1 MYVFVCLFVFW
12 EERGGWDGMGW
23 DGLTQE
29 DIVFIG
35 DGNKIEEKRSYCQES
50 VLITHIYSQGYN
62 YPFIYIS

>member
-1 MYVFVCLFVFW
+1 M
-12 EERGGWDGMGW
+12 GGDGMGW

-50 VLITHIYSQGYN
+50 VLITHT
-62 YPFIYIS
+62 YIFTRL